1 MNPLIFSTHKQDQR
15 IRLVDR
21 PREEEEVCGSTDI
34 ERKDPFLLDKF
45 FFQKIYLSD

>member
-1 MNPLIFSTHKQDQR
+1 MNTLIFSTHKQDPR

-34 ERKDPFLLDKF
+34 ERKDPFLLENFLK
-45 FFQKIYLSD
+45 KIYLSD